1 MLARSFPRASL
12 EAGSLLPGYP
22 LENDVERVFEN
33 VSVRLVF
40 RFQVAM
46 KVKPLAQR
54 ANVVAMFDSL
64 AN

>member
-1 MLARSFPRASL
+1 MGWLAKLA
-12 EAGSLLPGYP
+12 PGQ
-22 LENDVERVFEN
+22 EW
-33 VSVRLVF
+33 LVY

>member
-1 MLARSFPRASL
+1 MMLARSFPRASL

-22 LENDVERVFEN
+22 LSNDVERVRLCA
-33 VSVRLVF
+33 VS

-46 KVKPLAQR
+46 KVKPNAQR

>member
-22 LENDVERVFEN
+22 LENDVERVRLCA
-33 VSVRLVF
+33 VS
-40 RFQVAM
+40 RFQVAIQ
-46 KVKPLAQR
+46 VKPNAQR

>member
-22 LENDVERVFEN
+22 LENDVEKVFEN
-33 VSVRLVF
+33 VSVRF
-40 RFQVAM
+40 SRFQVAM